1 MQNTE
6 IAFLYRDAS
15 NYKRLTTHVVKGEIT
30 ETQKKKLLDSLEC
43 YDERTGFGYCIPEQ
57 LGIEID
63 RFDEYEQ
70 DEDDHCWAEKD
81 SAAQR
86 ISSHEKDIR
95 IKQDSVESNNDELK
109 RCDEELHGLKM
120 RSTAAIS
127 LPMM

>member
-70 DEDDHCWAEKD
+70 DEDDHCWAEVYSD
-81 SAAQR
+81 
-86 ISSHEKDIR
+86 DI
-95 IKQDSVESNNDELK
+95 KPS
-109 RCDEELHGLKM
+109 DEEPTLYMDINELVEKFVSIG
-120 RSTAAIS
+120 STGWGDVKYVVIA
-127 LPMM
+127 